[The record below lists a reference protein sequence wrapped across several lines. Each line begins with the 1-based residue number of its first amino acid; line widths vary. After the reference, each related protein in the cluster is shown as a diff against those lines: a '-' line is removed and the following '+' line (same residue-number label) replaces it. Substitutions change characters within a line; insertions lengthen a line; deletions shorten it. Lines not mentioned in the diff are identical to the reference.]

1 MRVLLAVCLAV
12 ALPLASVV
20 AQHEAH
26 GGPAKAPASTAAP
39 ATETKPAAERKRGTG
54 ALPEHHPQLALHPLL
69 AFEHVQAGNAAA
81 VAARTKAESMPAP
94 KPRPAGAG
102 RYVCAVVVCA
112 DCDVDVPALL
122 GLRRE
127 DVLLLAVPGPFVGAE
142 TVALLER
149 VVVAERLS
157 LVLVLGHAACRSL
170 APAPGSPGAT
180 TDGTAPTTDPLV
192 RRAEVARREAERRRQ
207 ALPKTVA
214 QMQRELLLAASDLL
228 TRRSAADELR
238 VLPGEID
245 PKSGAIVW
253 HHRRVDTMPLAP
265 VR

>member
-1 MRVLLAVCLAV
+1 M
-12 ALPLASVV
+12 ALPFAG
-20 AQHEAH
+20 AIGQHEPH
-26 GGPAKAPASTAAP
+26 GAEPAGPTPTASGP
-39 ATETKPAAERKRGTG
+39 GETKPAAEQKRGAG

-69 AFEHVQAGNAAA
+69 AFEHVQAGNAAV
-81 VAARTKAESMPAP
+81 VAARAKAEPMPAP

-149 VVVAERLS
+149 VAVAERLS
-157 LVLVLGHAACRSL
+157 LVLVLGHTACQSL
-170 APAPGSPGAT
+170 APAPRSPGAAS
-180 TDGTAPTTDPLV
+180 DGSAPTTDPLA

-207 ALPKTVA
+207 PLPKTVV
-214 QMQRELLLAASDLL
+214 QMQRELLLAASDVL
-228 TRRSAADELR
+228 TRRTATDELR
-238 VLPGEID
+238 VLPGEIE

-253 HHRRVDTMPLAP
+253 HHSRVDTMPLAP

>member
-1 MRVLLAVCLAV
+1 MRAPLALCLAM
-12 ALPLASVV
+12 ALPQAGVL

-26 GGPAKAPASTAAP
+26 GAPPEVPASTAAP
-39 ATETKPAAERKRGTG
+39 AIESKPVAEHKRGAA
-54 ALPEHHPQLALHPLL
+54 ALPEHQPRLALHPLL
-69 AFEHVQAGNAAA
+69 AFQHVQAGNAAV
-81 VAARTKAESMPAP
+81 VAARAKAEPMPAP

-142 TVALLER
+142 TVTLLER
-149 VVVAERLS
+149 VAVAERLS

-170 APAPGSPGAT
+170 APGSSSAAT
-180 TDGTAPTTDPLV
+180 EGTAPTTDPLA
-192 RRAEVARREAERRRQ
+192 RRAEVARREAERRGQ
-207 ALPKTVA
+207 PLPKTVV
-214 QMQRELLLAASDLL
+214 QMQRELLLAASDVL
-228 TRRSAADELR
+228 TRRSATDELR

-253 HHRRVDTMPLAP
+253 HHSRVDTMPLAP

>member
-1 MRVLLAVCLAV
+1 MRAPFAVCLAM
-12 ALPLASVV
+12 ALPIAGVV
-20 AQHEAH
+20 GQHDAH
-26 GGPAKAPASTAAP
+26 GAPPKVPAANAAP
-39 ATETKPAAERKRGTG
+39 ATETKPVAERKRGAG
-54 ALPEHHPQLALHPLL
+54 SLPEHDPQLVLHPLL
-69 AFEHVQAGNAAA
+69 AFEHVQAGNAAV
-81 VAARTKAESMPAP
+81 VAARAKAESMPAL

-122 GLRRE
+122 GLHRE

-157 LVLVLGHAACRSL
+157 LVLVLGHAECRSL
-170 APAPGSPGAT
+170 GATTGSPGST
-180 TDGTAPTTDPLV
+180 TDGSTPTTDPLA

-207 ALPKTVA
+207 PLPKTVV
-214 QMQRELLLAASDLL
+214 QMQRELLLAASELL
-228 TRRSAADELR
+228 TQRSATDTLR
-238 VLPGEID
+238 VLPGEIE
-245 PKSGAIVW
+245 PKSGAILW
-253 HHRRVDTMPLAP
+253 HHRKVDTMPLAP